1 MTQRQRAAD
10 GVDDD
15 RAAARGRASG
25 QPARVRPPRPVA
37 VLIASAFLVVNGLVS
52 TVLSISVAGEL
63 GDQVSGIGPLVA
75 VSVALGLATT
85 VLGVLLHFGRG
96 WLVTLNVT
104 AVAGFL
110 ELTSGV
116 PAGWISGGLDV
127 AVVLVLLWHRPWF
140 AWRPVDASGEGEA
153 GGAPEED
160 GGAA

>member
-15 RAAARGRASG
+15 GDAAPSRASA

-63 GDQVSGIGPLVA
+63 GDQVAGIGPLA
-75 VSVALGLATT
+75 AISIALGLATT
-85 VLGVLLHFGRG
+85 ILGVLLHFGRG

-116 PAGWISGGLDV
+116 PAGWVSGALDV
-127 AVVLVLLWHRPWF
+127 TVVLVLLWHRPWF
-140 AWRPVDASGEGEA
+140 AWRADGGEDEGEA